1 MFCHG
6 SASERT
12 GEANEELF
20 LFPSRQHR
28 KRKSVLFFMRETY
41 QFCDTN
47 QIRGRLVKFRG
58 FVFLC
63 TTSCRWRDHS
73 MPLLFLSIHRHARS
87 MGRSFAIDRKLQL
100 AINYYKFTMV
110 INSSTL
116 ITPTYNEASRRTLTC
131 VFEGN
136 TRRRKYVDARRRTST
151 FVNLG

>member
-1 MFCHG
+1 
-6 SASERT
+6 
-12 GEANEELF
+12 
-20 LFPSRQHR
+20 
-28 KRKSVLFFMRETY
+28 
-41 QFCDTN
+41 
-47 QIRGRLVKFRG
+47 
-58 FVFLC
+58 
-63 TTSCRWRDHS
+63 
-73 MPLLFLSIHRHARS
+73 